1 MDVGLQQ
8 AADPDTIELTGY
20 APDKVGESGIVQ
32 DAIDKYTTDAKLKL
46 SDDETI
52 GQQMAISDKSM
63 EFEPFYHA
71 MVTDATKLIL
81 PNTKKT
87 SEELGALWDDFIA
100 QYKRII
106 DPELSDL
113 GYGDQDM
120 VYQLKEQSELRCIFG
135 RTHVLAPFNSRA
147 ARTLHSN
154 VHFSKI
160 QSTHA
165 YL

>member
-8 AADPDTIELTGY
+8 AGDPDTIELTGY

-32 DAIDKYTTDAKLKL
+32 DAIDKYTTDAKLEL
-46 SDDETI
+46 SDGETI
-52 GQQMAISDKSM
+52 GQQIAISDKSM

-87 SEELGALWDDFIA
+87 SEELGTLWDDEFIA

-106 DPELSDL
+106 DLDL
-113 GYGDQDM
+113 AYGDQQDM
-120 VYQLKEQSELRCIFG
+120 VYQLKGSESELRWIFG
-135 RTHVLAPFNSRA
+135 RNIACKCAFFQNPK
-147 ARTLHSN
+147 RTCT
-154 VHFSKI
+154 FIKKG
-160 QSTHA
+160 
-165 YL
+165 